1 MIKFRYISF
10 VLTICLFGCKKPYT
24 PTIASSQSN
33 YLVVEGLINSGND
46 STLIKLSRTVKIS
59 DTTKT
64 INPVLDAQVT
74 VESDQNGSWSLFDTN
89 NNGVYGSASLNL
101 PASQKYRL
109 RISTPDG
116 RKYLSDFIAVRP
128 TPAIDSIGYFV
139 KDKIVNI
146 YVNTHDPANK
156 TRYYRWDYH
165 ETWYFHAMWDSAYV
179 LDIPTDSIVQR
190 TRNQS
195 VHFCYGDLQSSN
207 ILINSTAK
215 LSNDVI
221 YQNPITQVPLTSE
234 KVENKYSIL
243 VKQYAITP
251 EAYEFYQ
258 NVLKN
263 TEKLGNIFDAQP
275 SQLNGNIHC
284 LTNPAEPVIGYIG
297 VTNVQSKRIFIP
309 ATDLNNA
316 ATTIYPYGC
325 VIDTAEYG
333 LYLGSHSIENELL
346 TFPVTNIPIDALG
359 GGLPPQAFIF
369 SKSVC
374 VDCTLRGTKK
384 MPSFWK

>member
-1 MIKFRYISF
+1 MIKIYKILYLLVPILVCCR
-10 VLTICLFGCKKPYT
+10 KPYN
-24 PTIASSQSN
+24 PPIVSSQSN

-59 DTTKT
+59 DTSKT
-64 INPVLDAQVT
+64 VNPVLGAQVT

-101 PASQKYRL
+101 PSSQKYRL
-109 RISTPDG
+109 RINTPDG
-116 RKYLSDFIAVRP
+116 RKYLSDFVAVKP
-128 TPAIDSIGYFV
+128 TPPIDSIGYFV
-139 KDKIVNI
+139 KDKAVNI
-146 YVNTHDPANK
+146 YVNTHDTANK

-165 ETWYFHAMWDSAYV
+165 ETWYFHSNWDSAYV
-179 LDIPTDSIVQR
+179 LDTLTRTIVQR
-190 TRNQS
+190 TPGQS
-195 VHFCYGDLQSSN
+195 VYFCYGDAQSSS

-215 LSNDVI
+215 LASDVV
-221 YQNPITQVPLTSE
+221 YQSPITQVPITSE
-234 KVENKYSIL
+234 KVESKYSIL

-275 SQLNGNIHC
+275 SQLNGNVHC
-284 LTNPAEPVIGYIG
+284 LTNPAEPVIGYVG

-309 ATDLNNA
+309 ASELNGEEL
-316 ATTIYPYGC
+316 TVYPYDC
-325 VIDTAEYG
+325 VIDTAGYG
-333 LYLGSHSIENELL
+333 LALGSHSIENELL
-346 TFPVTNIPIDALG
+346 QLPVTNIPIGAVG
-359 GGLPPQAFIF
+359 SNLPPVAYTF
-369 SKSVC
+369 SSSLC